1 MYLPDKAGRRRA
13 TAIFLLPS
21 LVGIIGFCLLPI
33 AGSLFFSLM
42 DYDLLR
48 PMESMTF
55 VGLKNFVRVLTGRE
69 FRGVL
74 AHTFTYLGLY
84 LPLIMAASVG
94 EALILNKSFR
104 GHGLFRTVCYTPVI
118 TSWVAAAVVW
128 QWVLSGKYGLLNQM
142 LATVGIQGLAWLSS
156 ATWAMPST
164 MPGMAHVAWLSSA
177 TWAMPGIVLASVWK
191 DTGYYALMVLA
202 ALKSIDPGYYEAADL
217 DGASGAKKFFSI
229 TLPLISPT
237 LFLLIVINIIYGLQV
252 FDSVLIMTDGGP
264 GGATTVFLERIYK
277 YAFVQYKMG
286 MASTYA
292 CILFVVLLLFTAV
305 QFWMQKRWV
314 NYDA

>member
-33 AGSLFFSLM
+33 IGSLFFSLM
-42 DYDLLR
+42 DYDPQVHGEHDLCGT
-48 PMESMTF
+48 E
-55 VGLKNFVRVLTGRE
+55 NFVRLTGRVHD
-69 FRGVL
+69 VL

-84 LPLIMAASVG
+84 LPLIMIASVG
-94 EALILNKSFR
+94 EALILNRSFR

-142 LATVGIQGLAWLSS
+142 LAALGIQG
-156 ATWAMPST
+156 P
-164 MPGMAHVAWLSSA
+164 AWLSSA

-202 ALKSIDPGYYEAADL
+202 ALKSIDPGYYGSRRPGFVPAAL
-217 DGASGAKKFFSI
+217 KSF
-229 TLPLISPT
+229 LPSHCR
-237 LFLLIVINIIYGLQV
+237 
-252 FDSVLIMTDGGP
+252 SS
-264 GGATTVFLERIYK
+264 RH
-277 YAFVQYKMG
+277 
-286 MASTYA
+286 
-292 CILFVVLLLFTAV
+292 AV
-305 QFWMQKRWV
+305 SAHRHQHHLRPAGV
-314 NYDA
+314 RSCSS

>member
-1 MYLPDKAGRRRA
+1 MYIPKNAGRRR
-13 TAIFLLPS
+13 TTVLFLLPS
-21 LVGIIGFCLLPI
+21 LIGVVVFCLLPI
-33 AGSLFFSLM
+33 GASILFSVM

-48 PMESMTF
+48 PMSSMEF
-55 VGLKNFVRVLTGRE
+55 VGLRNFTRILTGRE
-69 FRGVL
+69 FPKVL
-74 AHTFTYLGLY
+74 AHTFGYLGMY
-84 LPLIMAASVG
+84 LPLILLTSVAQ
-94 EALILNKSFR
+94 ALILNKTFR

-128 QWVLSGKYGLLNQM
+128 TWVLSGKYGLLNQL
-142 LATVGIQGLAWLSS
+142 LAYVGITGPAWLSS
-156 ATWAMPST
+156 TK
-164 MPGMAHVAWLSSA
+164 
-177 TWAMPGIVLASVWK
+177 WAMPGIVIAAVWK
-191 DTGYYALMVLA
+191 DAGYYALMVLA
-202 ALKSIDPGYYEAADL
+202 ALKSIDPTYYEAAAM
-217 DGASGAKKFFSI
+217 DGASGWKKLTSI

-286 MASTYA
+286 LASAYS
-292 CILFVVLLLFTAV
+292 CILFMLILVFTAI
-305 QFWMQKRWV
+305 QFWLQKKWV

>member
-1 MYLPDKAGRRRA
+1 MYIPNKAGRRRI
-13 TAIFLLPS
+13 TAVFLMPS
-21 LVGIIGFCLLPI
+21 LIGVAGFYLLPI
-33 AGSLFFSLM
+33 LISLLFSVM

-48 PMESMTF
+48 PLNSMSF
-55 VGLKNFVRVLTGRE
+55 VGLENFRRILTGRE
-69 FRGVL
+69 FPKVL
-74 AHTFTYLGLY
+74 QHTFTYLGLY
-84 LPLIMAASVG
+84 LPLILLTSVG
-94 EALILNKSFR
+94 EGLILNKTFR
-104 GHGLFRTVCYTPVI
+104 GHGFFRTVCYTPVI

-142 LATVGIQGLAWLSS
+142 LATVGIQGPAWLSS
-156 ATWAMPST
+156 AK
-164 MPGMAHVAWLSSA
+164 
-177 TWAMPGIVLASVWK
+177 WAMPGIVMASVWK

-202 ALKSIDPGYYEAADL
+202 ALKSIDPIYYEAASI
-217 DGASGAKKFFSI
+217 DGAGGLRKLRSI

-252 FDSVLIMTDGGP
+252 FDSVLIMTNGGP

-286 MASTYA
+286 MAGAYSW
-292 CILFVVLLLFTAV
+292 ILFALILAFTAV
-305 QFWMQKRWV
+305 QFWLQKRWV

>member
-1 MYLPDKAGRRRA
+1 MMRRSSR
-13 TAIFLLPS
+13 
-21 LVGIIGFCLLPI
+21 
-33 AGSLFFSLM
+33 M
-42 DYDLLR
+42 R
-48 PMESMTF
+48 
-55 VGLKNFVRVLTGRE
+55 FVR
-69 FRGVL
+69 
-74 AHTFTYLGLY
+74 
-84 LPLIMAASVG
+84 
-94 EALILNKSFR
+94 
-104 GHGLFRTVCYTPVI
+104 
-118 TSWVAAAVVW
+118 
-128 QWVLSGKYGLLNQM
+128 
-142 LATVGIQGLAWLSS
+142 
-156 ATWAMPST
+156 
-164 MPGMAHVAWLSSA
+164 
-177 TWAMPGIVLASVWK
+177 
-191 DTGYYALMVLA
+191 
-202 ALKSIDPGYYEAADL
+202 